1 MPELSRFFGIII
13 YMNWRDHN
21 PPHIHACY
29 GEHEALVS
37 LNGKVLSGSL
47 PKRAL
52 SLVFE
57 WLAIHREELLVNWE
71 LAQQRKS
78 VKAIEPLE

>member
-1 MPELSRFFGIII
+1 MPELARFFGIVI

-29 GEHEALVS
+29 GEHEALIS
-37 LNGKVLSGSL
+37 FNGKVIGGGL

-57 WLAIHREELLVNWE
+57 GWQFTVRNYWLTGNWPSSE
-71 LAQQRKS
+71 NL
-78 VKAIEPLE
+78 

>member
-1 MPELSRFFGIII
+1 MPELAGFFGIII

-29 GEHEALVS
+29 GDYEALVG
-37 LNGKVLSGSL
+37 LNGKVLNGSL

-57 WLAIHREELLVNWE
+57 WLAIHHDELLEDWE
-71 LAQQRKS
+71 LAQLRKPLNT
-78 VKAIEPLE
+78 IDPLE

>member
-1 MPELSRFFGIII
+1 MGAFFGIII

-29 GEHEALVS
+29 GDHGALVS
-37 LNGKVLSGSL
+37 LNGKVLNGSL

-57 WLAIHREELLVNWE
+57 WLVIHHDELFEDWA
-71 LAQQRKS
+71 LAQQCKPLNT
-78 VKAIEPLE
+78 IEPLE

>member
-29 GEHEALVS
+29 GDYEVLVG
-37 LNGKVLSGSL
+37 LNGKVLNGSL

-57 WLAIHREELLVNWE
+57 WLAMHHDELLEDWE
-71 LAQQRKS
+71 LAQLRKTLNT
-78 VKAIEPLE
+78 IEPLE